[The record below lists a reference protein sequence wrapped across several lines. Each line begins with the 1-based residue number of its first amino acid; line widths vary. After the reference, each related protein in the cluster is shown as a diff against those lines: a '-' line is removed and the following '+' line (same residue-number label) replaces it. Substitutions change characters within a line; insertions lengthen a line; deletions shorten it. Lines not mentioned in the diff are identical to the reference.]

1 MDRGWIQF
9 LLVAVPVL
17 SLIGSWLALRAM
29 ADRRERKPDVHKA
42 RSKVQSKVQSKAE
55 SE

>member
-9 LLVAVPVL
+9 LLVTVPVL

-29 ADRRERKPDVHKA
+29 AERREGKPEEHQA
-42 RSKVQSKVQSKAE
+42 RTKMQNKAE

>member
-9 LLVAVPVL
+9 LLVVVPVL
-17 SLIGSWLALRAM
+17 SLIGSWLALRTM
-29 ADRRERKPDVHKA
+29 AGRREDRPDVHKA
-42 RSKVQSKVQSKAE
+42 RSKVQSKAE